1 MKTIVSSIGS
11 CLLMSMGAM
20 LCWILGFGLSQALF
34 KVALPDAGEDSS
46 KTLGLLVAML
56 LLEIGVLL
64 WAIRWVEGSKFQ
76 RFLVIFS
83 LMFGIQFVMS
93 QIEAWAF
100 QSAVGMSEKEMLQ
113 TVVGGFLFGLLVSA
127 LLVFTQ
133 KRKVPVIS
141 GGPLIQLTVGKVLL
155 LVVVVY
161 PLLYWLA
168 GYFIAWQFQAIRHYY
183 TGAASNEGMVAGF
196 LGFFVDGLYFL
207 QVGRAFLWFLL
218 AWPFLYYFRGSR
230 LQGALMLGALFS
242 VLHCAQLLLPNP
254 YMPAEIRYP
263 HLLETASSTF
273 IWGFVVAWVLFGKA
287 LNRHNESE

>member
-1 MKTIVSSIGS
+1 MKTVISSIGGW
-11 CLLMSMGAM
+11 LLMSIGAI
-20 LCWILGFGLSQALF
+20 LCWVLSFGLSQALF
-34 KVALPDAGEDSS
+34 KVALPDTGEDPS
-46 KTLGLLVAML
+46 KTFGLLFAML

-64 WAIRWVEGSKFQ
+64 WAIRRVEGKKVQLF
-76 RFLVIFS
+76 FTIFS
-83 LMFGIQFVMS
+83 LLFGIQFVMS

-100 QSAVGMSEKEMLQ
+100 QSAVGMSSKEMLQ
-113 TVVGGFLFGLLVSA
+113 TVLGGFLFGLLVAA

-133 KRKVPVIS
+133 KRKAQVTS
-141 GGPLIQLTVGKVLL
+141 GAPLIHLTAGKVLF
-155 LVVVVY
+155 LVVMVY

-218 AWPFLYYFRGSR
+218 AWPFLFYFRGSR
-230 LQGALMLGALFS
+230 LQGALLLGALFS

-273 IWGFVVAWVLFGKA
+273 IWGFVMARVLLGKA
-287 LNRHNESE
+287 ERVSQ

>member
-1 MKTIVSSIGS
+1 MKPILSRIGS
-11 CLLMSMGAM
+11 CLLMSIGTM

-34 KVALPDAGEDSS
+34 KVAPPETGEDTS
-46 KTLGLLVAML
+46 KTLTLLFLMI

-64 WAIRWVEGSKFQ
+64 WAHRQLSGNKMQ
-76 RFLVIFS
+76 RFLVIFT
-83 LMFGIQFVMS
+83 LLFGIQFVMS

-113 TVVGGFLFGLLVSA
+113 TVVGGFLFALLVSA
-127 LLVFTQ
+127 LLIFTQ
-133 KRKVPVIS
+133 KGKIKATS
-141 GGPLIQLTVGKVLL
+141 GRSLIQLTIGKVLL

-183 TGAASNEGMVAGF
+183 TGAASNEGMIAGF
-196 LGFFVDGLYFL
+196 LGFFKDGLYFL

-218 AWPFLYYFRGSR
+218 AWPFLKHFRGSK
-230 LQGALMLGALFS
+230 LQGTLMLGALFS

-254 YMPAEIRYP
+254 FMPADIRYP

-273 IWGFVVAWVLFGKA
+273 IWGVVVAWVLF
-287 LNRHNESE
+287 REDFEQTQ

>member
-34 KVALPDAGEDSS
+34 KVALPETGEDSS
-46 KTLGLLVAML
+46 KTLALLFLMI
-56 LLEIGVLL
+56 LLEVGVLL
-64 WAIRWVEGSKFQ
+64 WAIRWVEGIKFQ

-113 TVVGGFLFGLLVSA
+113 TVVGGFLFALLVSA

-133 KRKVPVIS
+133 KGKIQAAS
-141 GGPLIQLTVGKVLL
+141 AGSLIQLTVGKVLL

-196 LGFFVDGLYFL
+196 LGFFKDGLYFL

-218 AWPFLYYFRGSR
+218 AWPFLFYFRGSR
-230 LQGALMLGALFS
+230 LQGALLLGALFS
-242 VLHCAQLLLPNP
+242 ILHCAQLLLPNP

-273 IWGFVVAWVLFGKA
+273 IWGFMVARVIFGKA
-287 LNRHNESE
+287 KQGAQ

>member
-11 CLLMSMGAM
+11 WLLMSIGAM

-34 KVALPDAGEDSS
+34 KVPLPETGEDST
-46 KTLGLLVAML
+46 KTLTLLFLMI

-64 WAIRWVEGSKFQ
+64 WAIRRVEGSKLQ

-83 LMFGIQFVMS
+83 LLFGVQFVMS

-100 QSAVGMSEKEMLQ
+100 QSAVGMSSKEMLQ
-113 TVVGGFLFGLLVSA
+113 TVVGGFLFALGISA
-127 LLVFTQ
+127 LPVFAQ
-133 KRKVPVIS
+133 RRKVQAAS
-141 GGPLIQLTVGKVLL
+141 GSSLLQLTVGKVLL
-155 LVVVVY
+155 LVLIVY

-168 GYFIAWQFQAIRHYY
+168 GYFIAWQFQTIRHYY
-183 TGAASNEGMVAGF
+183 TGAASNEGLVAGF
-196 LGFFVDGLYFL
+196 LGFFKDGLYFL

-218 AWPFLYYFRGSR
+218 AWPFLHYFRGSK
-230 LQGALMLGALFS
+230 LQGAVLLGALFS

-254 YMPAEIRYP
+254 FMPEEIRYP

-273 IWGFVVAWVLFGKA
+273 IWGFVVAWVLLGKA
-287 LNRHNESE
+287 ERVAS

>member
-1 MKTIVSSIGS
+1 MKTVISSIGR
-11 CLLMSMGAM
+11 CLLMTIGAM

-34 KVALPDAGEDSS
+34 KVSLPDAGEDSS

-64 WAIRWVEGSKFQ
+64 WAICQLAGNRLQ

-83 LMFGIQFVMS
+83 LLFGIQFVMS

-100 QSAVGMSEKEMLQ
+100 QSAVGMSSKEMLQ
-113 TVVGGFLFGLLVSA
+113 TVVGGFLFALGISA

-133 KRKVPVIS
+133 KRKIQATS
-141 GGPLIQLTVGKVLL
+141 GGSLIQLTAVKVLL
-155 LVVVVY
+155 LVVLVY

-183 TGAASNEGMVAGF
+183 TGAPSNEGMVAGF
-196 LGFFVDGLYFL
+196 LGFFKDGLYFL

-218 AWPFLYYFRGSR
+218 AWPFLFYFRGSR
-230 LQGALMLGALFS
+230 LQGALLLGALFS

-254 YMPAEIRYP
+254 YMQAEIRYP

-287 LNRHNESE
+287 KQVTQ

>member
-11 CLLMSMGAM
+11 WLLMSIGAM

-34 KVALPDAGEDSS
+34 KVPLPETGEDST
-46 KTLGLLVAML
+46 KTLTLLFLMI

-64 WAIRWVEGSKFQ
+64 WAIRRVEGSKLQ

-83 LMFGIQFVMS
+83 LLFGVQFVMS

-100 QSAVGMSEKEMLQ
+100 QSAVGMSSKEMLQ
-113 TVVGGFLFGLLVSA
+113 TVVGGFLFALGISA
-127 LLVFTQ
+127 LPVFAQ
-133 KRKVPVIS
+133 RRKVQAAS
-141 GGPLIQLTVGKVLL
+141 GSSLLQLTVGKVLL
-155 LVVVVY
+155 LVLIVY

-183 TGAASNEGMVAGF
+183 TGASSNEGLVAGF
-196 LGFFVDGLYFL
+196 LGFFKDGLYFL

-218 AWPFLYYFRGSR
+218 AWPFLHYFRGSK
-230 LQGALMLGALFS
+230 LQGAVLLGALFS

-254 YMPAEIRYP
+254 FMPEEIRYP

-273 IWGFVVAWVLFGKA
+273 IWGFVVAWVLLGKA
-287 LNRHNESE
+287 ERVAS

>member
-1 MKTIVSSIGS
+1 MKTVVSIIGGW
-11 CLLMSMGAM
+11 LLMCIGAV

-34 KVALPDAGEDSS
+34 KVSLPETGEDSS
-46 KTLGLLVAML
+46 KTLGLLLAML

-64 WAIRWVEGSKFQ
+64 WAHRQLTGSRLQ
-76 RFLVIFS
+76 RFLTILS
-83 LMFGIQFVMS
+83 LLFGIQFVMS

-100 QSAVGMSEKEMLQ
+100 QSAVGMSSKEMLQ
-113 TVVGGFLFGLLVSA
+113 TVVGGFLFALLVSA
-127 LLVFTQ
+127 LLVFTR
-133 KRKVPVIS
+133 KWKVPLDS
-141 GGPLIQLTVGKVLL
+141 GGPLIQLTAVKVLL

-196 LGFFVDGLYFL
+196 LGFFKDGLYFL
-207 QVGRAFLWFLL
+207 QVGRGFLWFLL
-218 AWPFLYYFRGSR
+218 AWPFLFYFRGNR
-230 LQGALMLGALFS
+230 LQGALLLGALFS

-254 YMPAEIRYP
+254 YMPEEIRYP

-273 IWGFVVAWVLFGKA
+273 IWGFVVAWVLLGKSKRIA
-287 LNRHNESE
+287 L

>member
-1 MKTIVSSIGS
+1 MKTVVSSIGR
-11 CLLMSMGAM
+11 CLLISIGAM

-34 KVALPDAGEDSS
+34 KVPLPETGEDAS
-46 KTLGLLVAML
+46 KTLTLLFLMI

-64 WAIRWVEGSKFQ
+64 WAHRQLSGSKMQ
-76 RFLVIFS
+76 RFLVIS
-83 LMFGIQFVMS
+83 TLLFGIQFVLS

-100 QSAVGMSEKEMLQ
+100 QSAVGMSSEELLQ
-113 TVVGGFLFGLLVSA
+113 TVVGGFLFALGVSA
-127 LLVFTQ
+127 LLVFAQ
-133 KRKVPVIS
+133 KRKVQTAS
-141 GGPLIQLTVGKVLL
+141 GSSLIQLSIGKILL

-196 LGFFVDGLYFL
+196 LGFFKDGLYFL

-218 AWPFLYYFRGSR
+218 AWPFLKHFRGNK

-254 YMPAEIRYP
+254 FMPADIRYP

-273 IWGFVVAWVLFGKA
+273 IWGFVVAWMLLGKPEKVA
-287 LNRHNESE
+287 L

>member
-1 MKTIVSSIGS
+1 MKTVVSSIGS
-11 CLLMSMGAM
+11 CLLMSIGAM

-34 KVALPDAGEDSS
+34 KVPLPETGEDAS
-46 KTLGLLVAML
+46 KTLLLLFLMI
-56 LLEIGVLL
+56 LLEIGVLH
-64 WAIRWVEGSKFQ
+64 WAHRQLSGSKMQ
-76 RFLVIFS
+76 RFLVIFT
-83 LMFGIQFVMS
+83 LLFGVKFVMS

-100 QSAVGMSEKEMLQ
+100 QSAVGMSSEELLQ
-113 TVVGGFLFGLLVSA
+113 MVVGGFLFALLVSA

-133 KRKVPVIS
+133 RRKVQAAS
-141 GGPLIQLTVGKVLL
+141 GSSLIQLSVGKVLL

-196 LGFFVDGLYFL
+196 LGFFKDGLYFL

-218 AWPFLYYFRGSR
+218 AWPFLKHFRGSK

-254 YMPAEIRYP
+254 YMPADIRYP

-273 IWGFVVAWVLFGKA
+273 IWGYVVAWVLLRKA
-287 LNRHNESE
+287 SQVTL